1 MLHLW
6 GGPHHGTIDVTHDYI
21 VGNKCSLLPR
31 DVQYMLQLIHLCHID
46 IKTSTSLGTLLYQCI
61 SLVILEDDAI
71 VPFGHFLQ

>member
-1 MLHLW
+1 MWSILHRCYICG

-46 IKTSTSLGTLLYQCI
+46 IKTSTSC
-61 SLVILEDDAI
+61 VINVGVVHI
-71 VPFGHFLQ
+71 CYMFSTW